1 MRYQNRQNSRFH
13 GLFELVHTLRWA
25 WVLPPLFVSFTNFSK
40 FFLLDLARM
49 NKSDLILFFLNPPS
63 GNDLTYFTTFHFKN
77 RGKNDDI
84 HGRNELQTDEV
95 RVKKCLTIFTTVKLA
110 SNSYFQ
116 L

>member
-1 MRYQNRQNSRFH
+1 MGVGVASPFCFLYKF
-13 GLFELVHTLRWA
+13 LEI
-25 WVLPPLFVSFTNFSK
+25 LFVGFSSNEQK
-40 FFLLDLARM
+40 WFD
-49 NKSDLILFFLNPPS
+49 SFFLNPPS